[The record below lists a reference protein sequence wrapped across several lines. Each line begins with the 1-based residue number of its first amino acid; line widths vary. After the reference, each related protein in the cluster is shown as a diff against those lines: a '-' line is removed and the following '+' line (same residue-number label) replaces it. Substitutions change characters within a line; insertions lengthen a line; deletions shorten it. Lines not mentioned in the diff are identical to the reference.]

1 MKSKSNVLGPEPNVF
16 DCRGLSS
23 DPYVVL
29 PRKNKKQIFPTHK

>member
-1 MKSKSNVLGPEPNVF
+1 MKSESNALEPESNVF
-16 DCRGLSS
+16 DYRGLSS